1 MMLDIFN
8 NSAFSVIALTDA
20 VNKLR
25 FVPGLI
31 GQMGLFTETSLS
43 VTTATIE
50 DRMGVLA
57 LVPPTPRGGPGL
69 AIDKFKRHLY
79 AIPVPHFEIN
89 DAVMAEEV
97 QNLRPFGQET
107 GLESIQTFMSQRLQ
121 QHSQSMEAT
130 LEYSRVGAVKGIIT
144 YADGSTLNLFT
155 IFNVSQLPAITFD
168 LANASPTPGVL
179 RQKCAGAIRAVAGQL
194 DGVPFSGV
202 YAICG
207 DQFFDQLIMHPEVR
221 SSFLNQTQAAEL
233 RTGYV
238 HGGMSYGR
246 FDFGGILWENYRGSV
261 GGQAFVDTDKC
272 HIIPLVPGLFRCVYS
287 PADYIETVNTLGQR
301 LYAKQFGMPNGK
313 GIHLDTQTNALCY
326 CTRPNVLQ
334 VGHAGAT

>member
-1 MMLDIFN
+1 VLLDIFN
-8 NSAFSVIALTDA
+8 NNAFGVIALTDA

-25 FVPGLI
+25 FVPGLL
-31 GQMGLFTETSLS
+31 GKMGLFTETSIS

-50 DRMGVLA
+50 DRQGVLA

-69 AIDKFKRHLY
+69 AIDKFKRHLF
-79 AIPVPHFEIN
+79 AIPVPHFEVN
-89 DAVMAEEV
+89 DSVMAEEV
-97 QNLRPFGQET
+97 QNLRPFGQST
-107 GLESIQTFMSQRLQ
+107 GLMSVQTMLSQRLQ

-130 LEYSRVGAVKGIIT
+130 LEYSRVGAVKGVIT
-144 YADGSTLNLFT
+144 YADGSTLDLFAT
-155 IFNVSQLPAITFD
+155 FGVTQLPPILFD
-168 LANASPTPGVL
+168 LSNATPVPGAV
-179 RQKCAGAIRAVAGQL
+179 RQKCATSIRNIAVQL

-207 DQFFDQLIMHPEVR
+207 DTFFDNLIMNTEVR
-221 SSFLNQTQAAEL
+221 ASFLNQIQAAEL

-246 FDFGGILWENYRGSV
+246 FEFGGIVWENYRGSV
-261 GGQAFVDTDKC
+261 GGQLFVDTDKC
-272 HIIPLVPGLFRCVYS
+272 HIMPLVPGLFRTVYS

-301 LYAKQFGMPNGK
+301 MYAKQFVMPNGK
-313 GIHLDTQTNALCY
+313 GIHLDTQTNGLCY

-334 VGHAGAT
+334 VGHMGAT